1 MTVIALAHRHGSSGG
16 MAAGGPKAAKGGG
29 HGEGR
34 AAPLQQQ
41 QQQEGRAYQQQLQ
54 DEVWQEV
61 HQALSG
67 FEGVLGQFEAAA
79 AAAAD
84 AHASVFGAA
93 GDYESVAWK
102 MFAAARKKQQ
112 LGIAG

>member
-1 MTVIALAHRHGSSGG
+1 

-29 HGEGR
+29 GHGEGR
-34 AAPLQQQ
+34 AAPPQQQQ
-41 QQQEGRAYQQQLQ
+41 QQQEGQAYQQQLQ

-61 HQALSG
+61 QQALQG
-67 FEGVLGQFEAAA
+67 FEGVVGQFEAAA
-79 AAAAD
+79 GVAVD
-84 AHASVFGAA
+84 AHVSAFGAA